1 MGGRTTGKKNLH
13 SKKKGYKR
21 SHATKSRAR
30 DIDQIQ
36 VRIVV
41 PRDACSSSSPASAGA
56 DALYVAAG

>member
-36 VRIVV
+36 VHVALV
-41 PRDACSSSSPASAGA
+41 FFFACTRRATA
-56 DALYVAAG
+56 ALCLQ

>member
-30 DIDQIQ
+30 DIDQVQ
-36 VRIVV
+36 VR
-41 PRDACSSSSPASAGA
+41 SSSLAS
-56 DALYVAAG
+56 DDDNDDSVRS